1 MPSWRPWRGADIPA
15 RMRVEM
21 YSPGKLYGFCE
32 AVGLRVFF
40 HQEAFQAGRWP
51 NLDNELGP
59 PPILGEEVDVEYP
72 SSEPDSSKAPRASSV
87 VRVEA
92 PIQVVGVVDTFHA
105 DNGWG
110 FANGDDGESY
120 YLHRSE
126 VEDGRLPM
134 VGQQVTFFRGHKN
147 GRPRACFV
155 RVGG

>member
-1 MPSWRPWRGADIPA
+1 
-15 RMRVEM
+15 MRVEM

-32 AVGLRVFF
+32 APDQRVFF

-51 NLDNELGP
+51 DELGP

-72 SSEPDSSKAPRASSV
+72 SSEPGSDRAPRASSV
-87 VRVEA
+87 VRVTA
-92 PIQVVGVVDTFHA
+92 PCKIVGVVETFHEE
-105 DNGWG
+105 NGWG
-110 FANGDDGESY
+110 FARGDDGESY

-126 VEDGRLPM
+126 VEDGRLPLAGM
-134 VGQQVTFFRGHKN
+134 RVFFYRGFKN